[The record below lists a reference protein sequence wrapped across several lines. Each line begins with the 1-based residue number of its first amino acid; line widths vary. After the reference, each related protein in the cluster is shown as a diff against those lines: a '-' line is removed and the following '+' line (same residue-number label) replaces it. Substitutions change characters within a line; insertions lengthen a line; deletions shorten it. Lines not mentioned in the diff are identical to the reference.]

1 MYNNFNTM
9 KVMKASFNF
18 MKYTCLFLMLI
29 GISVNAWGADP
40 GPNYTLDPATGS
52 NNSYAGNCDVTIGGI
67 TWNVGGNAQ
76 MTPWRLG
83 GKSISNVDRTVYSK
97 TAYTSAV
104 SKIDL
109 TVGEASSITVNSL
122 KLIYSTN
129 SDFSS
134 STEIIETFAANSTI
148 TFKPKS
154 GNFPANAYYK
164 FVFNVTVSGSS
175 NKFVEF
181 SKVEIYNA
189 ASVPASITLSE
200 AGSESNVPGE
210 HFVGESYTLPTTTA
224 STCGDK
230 VLVGWSTVEIS
241 TPGPKPESNYYEKGA
256 EVTLTATNTFYA
268 VFADASAG
276 GTASY
281 VLVESN
287 PDNWDGDYLIVYNN
301 TQAMNTH
308 SGNKNANT
316 FATYSD
322 ISSHYASETKSI
334 ASNLTTDALVYRAA
348 TTTKGYSLYCVSDNT
363 YLGITTNTT
372 STGSKLRWNTEYTE
386 SADDWILG
394 VGSIGNV
401 GSNTLYIRWNNNSG
415 SYRFAAYAATG
426 QQEIQ
431 LFKKTG
437 GMTYSNYATTCSPSA
452 TYTDYITDCSPVY
465 PIRYACTTTGDI
477 DSWALAGEEIAI
489 TTTDP
494 VEEGYE
500 FRGWTVT
507 TDGGDD
513 VTVNG
518 TSNDY
523 SFIMPADG
531 VCICPT
537 MVAVYTA
544 TWSSASGD
552 PQVVSYPADQA
563 VVPAT
568 PTECS
573 TKTFMGWS
581 TAPITELQ
589 QSAPATMIDFTT
601 PVYLSGNTTYYA
613 VYASKNGGKVTGSET
628 SVWTEDFENY
638 DAYNSRWISS
648 AHASQWSGTE
658 NGCSA
663 SQGIGYGRLV
673 MIENSTTPIYI
684 QTREKITDFNKLTF
698 YIKRAG
704 GQKNAYSVEYSE
716 DGSNWTAIIDHDAL
730 GSASYPYKSVTAS
743 MTSPKDAFVR
753 IVAYP
758 SSYAT
763 KNYFCVDNVNLYTK
777 ERSYWYS
784 DYSTT
789 CDVAASATMTFTNGG
804 DQTTHAAG
812 SVPENYT
819 LPTPVWS
826 GHEFVKWTI
835 AGQDYAAGDNYVLAH
850 DVEATGVWNEVAG
863 EWTITGDVHLTS
875 YNGVSVYTT
884 NNPNNLVTI
893 SGSNLC
899 VGHAL
904 RIEYYDGETKIT
916 TKSQSL
922 FRVCDGSTYTIA
934 EGNRSISATT
944 YNETVAISYTPN
956 AYGTTN
962 TYKIRFQEVNSAGTQ
977 TFGDPIDLMVYGRS
991 LPETFVVAAQYNGQW
1006 YALPAD
1012 LTDGSASS
1020 TKAPYLIS
1028 VDNTTT
1034 PTCATNAPAEAL
1046 YKGDGRNAPTSN
1058 RGGIRLKG
1066 NTTGKYAT
1074 ATSSD
1079 SKTLLYMPDGNI
1091 SNYQD
1096 WYLTSSDFGQY
1107 TIQINPTVENARS
1120 MRMYGGTIG
1129 YYKTGTT
1136 TMYLLPVTNVLTDR
1150 EAEIV
1155 EWGQHSAILE
1165 VDAVNP
1171 TAINKVV
1178 ARIGATSSDAITLTQ
1193 TTTSGKASAT
1203 KYNYTAAFGNTID
1216 FAANEGNV
1224 LYLDW
1229 KNGDATVGT
1238 TSIIIPRIIAA
1249 NTTMSVIS
1257 TNKGHWSNANVVI
1270 LPGVTLTA
1278 DVTNFAEGTV
1288 TIKNLEIYPGAT
1300 LNISGGTLT
1309 TTDLVLRTGW
1319 TRATQ
1324 KSYDVARV
1332 YINDAASLRHTY
1344 AYMDCYID
1352 YDQYYPIAVPF
1363 PVTTSDITYRNTNSA
1378 AVVGSSVMIKTYDG
1392 AKRAETVQANTLNG
1406 ENWVAVTS
1414 GTLSPSKGYAITAK
1428 RPTGKAFSILR
1439 MPLSFEDTWTT
1450 AGEQAQVNTI
1460 TKNTVAV
1467 GKYTSVAPY
1476 ASGWNFVANPYMAV
1490 FNDNDGTGITGAV
1503 LYTDPEAGN
1512 VRYATIPTEDFMD
1525 YYQEPISTAAL
1536 KPASGFFVQS
1546 TQDGIIAFSADK
1558 RKTSAP
1564 AAVKSAPQEIEAFI
1578 RLTSATERD
1587 QMGLLIGQQFTADY
1601 DFNADLTKIMGEAG
1615 TLKTYLTYGGYDLA
1629 YVAVPELLAREMIPV
1644 VVNLPQE
1651 GEYTFSVRETAS
1663 LSALEGLY
1671 LMDYKEGKVT
1681 NLLYDDY
1688 TFTSLP
1694 GKLTERFALNA
1705 VVGSHQMPTG
1715 YSGATD
1721 SGGPNVQKV
1730 IYREHFYI
1738 IVDGVVYD
1746 GKGSLV
1752 NSIKK

>member
-1 MYNNFNTM
+1 M

-40 GPNYTLDPATGS
+40 DPDYTLAPATGT
-52 NNSYAGNCDVTIGGI
+52 NNSYDGNCDVVIGGI
-67 TWNVGGNAQ
+67 TWNLTGNST
-76 MTPWRLG
+76 MTPWRIG
-83 GKSISNVDRTVYSK
+83 GKSLTGVDRAVYSK
-97 TAYTSAV
+97 TAYSSAV
-104 SKIDL
+104 SMIKL
-109 TVGEASSITVNSL
+109 TVGGASSIIVNSL

-134 STEIIETFAANSTI
+134 SEEISETFAASSTI

-164 FVFNVTVSGSS
+164 FVFNVTVSGTS

-181 SKVEIYNA
+181 SKVDFYNP
-189 ASVPASITLSE
+189 SSDPASITLSE

-322 ISSHYASETKSI
+322 ISSHYDSETKSI
-334 ASNLTTDALVYRAA
+334 ASNSTTDALVYRAA
-348 TTTKGYSLYCVSDNT
+348 TTTNGYSLYCVSDNT
-363 YLGITTNTT
+363 YLGITANTT

-415 SYRFAAYAATG
+415 SYRFAAYTATG

-437 GMTYSNYATTCSPSA
+437 GMTYSNYTTTCSPSA

-465 PIRYACTTTGDI
+465 PIRYACTTTGDV
-477 DSWALAGEEIAI
+477 SEYALEGATIHI
-489 TTTDP
+489 TADP

-507 TDGGDD
+507 KDGGGE
-513 VTVNG
+513 VAVSG
-518 TSNDY
+518 TSNHY
-523 SFIMPADG
+523 SFTMPADG

-552 PQVVSYPADQA
+552 PQVVSYPDDQA

-589 QSAPATMIDFTT
+589 QSAPAMIDFTT
-601 PVYLSGNTTYYA
+601 PVYLSGNTNYYA
-613 VYASKNGGKVTGSET
+613 VYASKNGGKVTGEET
-628 SVWTEDFENY
+628 LSVNKTFVENLPTETFDGISGMSVSNTEGTVGWSYFNVKAADNY
-638 DAYNSRWISS
+638 VQTKSKIQDLSKIEIKWRSYSGVAQNVLIKISS
-648 AHASQWSGTE
+648 
-658 NGCSA
+658 
-663 SQGIGYGRLV
+663 
-673 MIENSTTPIYI
+673 
-684 QTREKITDFNKLTF
+684 
-698 YIKRAG
+698 
-704 GQKNAYSVEYSE
+704 
-716 DGSNWTAIIDHDAL
+716 DGSNWTTVETISSITSSKDVTT
-730 GSASYPYKSVTAS
+730 SVVPS
-743 MTSPKDAFVR
+743 SVGDYFVR
-753 IVAYP
+753 IEIP
-758 SSYAT
+758 QRTDIST
-763 KNYFCVDNVNLYTK
+763 CRLNFNYIMFYTK
-777 ERSYWYS
+777 ERNVWYS
-784 DYSTT
+784 DYANS
-789 CDVAASATMTFTNGG
+789 CEYAASATMTFTNGG

-850 DVEATGVWNEVAG
+850 DVTATGVWNEVAG

-875 YNGVSVYTT
+875 YKNVSVYTT
-884 NNPNNLVTI
+884 SNPNNMVTV
-893 SGSNLC
+893 SGENVC
-899 VGHAL
+899 TTHKL
-904 RIEYYDGETKIT
+904 RIKYFNGAVEVDKVN
-916 TKSQSL
+916 SP
-922 FRVCDGSTYTIA
+922 FRVCNTEYTVADNANIALTETYDATFAVEYTPTAFNTTDTYTIKFEEVSA
-934 EGNRSISATT
+934 SGQDVFATT
-944 YNETVAISYTPN
+944 VLTVH
-956 AYGTTN
+956 
-962 TYKIRFQEVNSAGTQ
+962 
-977 TFGDPIDLMVYGRS
+977 GRS

-1028 VDNTTT
+1028 VDNSSA
-1034 PTCATNAPAEAL
+1034 PTCATSASAAAL
-1046 YKGDGRNAPTSN
+1046 FKGAGRNVAGDN
-1058 RGGIRLKG
+1058 RGGIRLQG
-1066 NTTGKYAT
+1066 NTTGKYVT

-1079 SKTLLYMPDGNI
+1079 SKTLLYMPDGNAT
-1091 SNYQD
+1091 NYQD

-1120 MRMYGGTIG
+1120 MHMYGGTIG

-1238 TSIIIPRIIAA
+1238 TAIIIPRIIAA
-1249 NTTMSVIS
+1249 NKSMSFIS
-1257 TNKGHWSNANVVI
+1257 TTKSDWSNANVIV

-1278 DVTNFAEGTV
+1278 DVNNFDGSTV

-1300 LNISGGTLT
+1300 LNISAGTLT
-1309 TTDLVLRTGW
+1309 TTNLTLRVGW

-1332 YINDAASLRHTY
+1332 YINDAASLKHTH

-1363 PVTTSDITYRNTNSA
+1363 PVTASAITYRNTNSA

-1752 NSIKK
+1752 NNLK